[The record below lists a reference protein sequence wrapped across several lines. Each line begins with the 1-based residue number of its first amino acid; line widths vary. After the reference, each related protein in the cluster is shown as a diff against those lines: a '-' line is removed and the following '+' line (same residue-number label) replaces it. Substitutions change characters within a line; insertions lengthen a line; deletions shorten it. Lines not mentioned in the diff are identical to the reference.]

1 MKNAQDKY
9 WENVTKGHKSVLK
22 LNAKVR
28 SFLYVLGVVGTPT
41 MAYLFD
47 QGVVSSFWFGLWT
60 VVSMA
65 VFGLAK
71 SNVTP
76 DEE

>member
-1 MKNAQDKY
+1 MKSFQDKY
-9 WENVTKGHKSVLK
+9 WEHVTKGDKSMLS
-22 LNAKVR
+22 AKVR
-28 SFLYVLGVVGTPT
+28 GFLYVLAVVVTPT

-47 QGVVSSFWFGLWT
+47 QGVLSSFWFGLWT

-71 SNVTP
+71 VNVTP
-76 DEE
+76 DKS

>member
-1 MKNAQDKY
+1 MKSSQDKY
-9 WENVTKGHKSVLK
+9 WEYVTEGNKQMLS
-22 LNAKVR
+22 AKVR
-28 SFLYVLGVVGTPT
+28 GLLYVMAVVVTPT

-71 SNVTP
+71 VNVTP
-76 DEE
+76 DKS

>member
-1 MKNAQDKY
+1 MNF
-9 WENVTKGHKSVLK
+9 NLPS
-22 LNAKVR
+22 KVR
-28 SFLYVLGVVGTPT
+28 SFLYVLGVVGSPT
-41 MAYLFD
+41 MAYLYSE
-47 QGVVSSFWFGLWT
+47 GVVNKFWFGLWT

-71 SNVTP
+71 INVTP